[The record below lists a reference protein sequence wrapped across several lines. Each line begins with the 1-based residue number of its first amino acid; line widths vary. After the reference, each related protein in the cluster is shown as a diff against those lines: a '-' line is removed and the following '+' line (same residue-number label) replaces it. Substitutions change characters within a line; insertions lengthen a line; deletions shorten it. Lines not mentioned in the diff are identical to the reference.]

1 MPLASGS
8 GVASETSPV
17 IQELNIMSQQ
27 RLLNR
32 DSLTELV
39 VDVLGSK
46 LRLFGKSL
54 PTSLVQPF
62 AADLSLEFPSKWVV

>member
-39 VDVLGSK
+39 VEVLGSHQRSFGREESPHIHCAA
-46 LRLFGKSL
+46 LRS
-54 PTSLVQPF
+54 
-62 AADLSLEFPSKWVV
+62 